1 MPKLSATAVPAPRPE
16 TLVTCAHVFE
26 GKAKPRVSV
35 DIKGA
40 KVVCANCFKSETE
53 EFVQIVSFAVLD
65 AKLNGT
71 LAQILNGARTI
82 DDSLASA
89 PDPFFEQ
96 EPEPEPDEAESEDSE
111 PEEDEPEFEDPDET
125 ANGKR
130 QDEAGAV
137 TEEKVARDYVFLT
150 TRELGEDGAP
160 KRNQRTD
167 REIHQQLMENPTLIP
182 PRCEIHST
190 PGCFSCAHTLRLLQY
205 YEDHPEKRT
214 NEGLPT
220 PPKYSETSAQ
230 RVAPITKVLSLEEE
244 VKQVLENSR
253 IAKAAKNPTQAKPK
267 KWEPKKIENLRR
279 IHGYSARDLASC
291 FDDPGFNDKVPR
303 TDYRLLSSDER
314 IPEKH
319 LHSNTEIRNMK
330 WRELHQ
336 QVTNGERA
344 GRRHPQ
350 TLAELLNM
358 LPLALFP
365 LFTPGQVAFYRDYA
379 GGNFRKEELEFRIA
393 NGFYGRAGFE
403 TQDYLVVFE
412 NRIIVRAWQRLLLKP
427 KTEVRVEDFDRLLQA
442 GHDAETLAIASGAAS
457 IGSVIS
463 AKWKDTP
470 GKTFGLRG
478 LDSFEHG
485 GHIQS
490 GDGLGDFSQEGGAD
504 HDDFSDEGAA

>member
-16 TLVTCAHVFE
+16 NLVTCAHVFE

-35 DIKGA
+35 DINAA
-40 KVVCANCFKSETE
+40 KVVCASCFKSESG
-53 EFVQIVSFAVLD
+53 EFLKIVSFIVLD

-71 LAQILNGARTI
+71 LAQILSGAKRI

-96 EPEPEPDEAESEDSE
+96 EAESDEGEDDDSE
-111 PEEDEPEFEDPDET
+111 PEQDEPEFEDPDER

-130 QDEAGAV
+130 QDEAGIV
-137 TEEKVARDYVFLT
+137 SEENVQQDYIFLT

-167 REIHQQLMENPTLIP
+167 REIHLQLMENPTLIP
-182 PRCEIHST
+182 PRCEIHGT
-190 PGCFSCAHTLRLLQY
+190 PGCFSCTHILKSIQY
-205 YEDHPEKRT
+205 YRDHPEKRT
-214 NEGLPT
+214 TEGLPT
-220 PPKYSETSAQ
+220 PPKYSVT
-230 RVAPITKVLSLEEE
+230 PIEKVLSLEEE
-244 VKQVLENSR
+244 VRQVQEKSR
-253 IAKAAKNPTQAKPK
+253 IAKAAKNPTQPKAK
-267 KWEPKKIENLRR
+267 KWEPKKVENLRR
-279 IHGYSARDLASC
+279 IHGYSVRDLASC
-291 FDDPGFNDKVPR
+291 FDDAGFNAKVPR

-336 QVTNGERA
+336 QVMAGERA

-365 LFTPGQVAFYRDYA
+365 LFTPGQIAFYKDYA
-379 GGNFRKEELEFRIA
+379 GGNLRKEELEFRIA

-403 TQDYLVVFE
+403 TQDYLLVLE
-412 NRIIVRAWQRLLLKP
+412 NRIVVRGWQRLLLKP
-427 KTEVRVEDFDRLLQA
+427 KTEVRVEDFDRLLHA

-457 IGSVIS
+457 IGGSIIS
-463 AKWKDTP
+463 SKWKDTP
-470 GKTFGLRG
+470 GKTFSRNG
-478 LDSFEHG
+478 LDSFEHSG
-485 GHIQS
+485 QIKE
-490 GDGLGDFSQEGGAD
+490 GDGPGDFSQEGSPD
-504 HDDFSDEGAA
+504 YDDFSDEGAA